1 MTKQEIKQ
9 ALIGIFLLAVL
20 AEALWLYEIV
30 VRVGWV
36 GIEWLKQELYSVLGI
51 SICAATTYVLPFI
64 VKYKLI
70 NGKVILTWLTFIC
83 LNIAVFYFGETVLR
97 KLFSPL
103 IALLSFG
110 ESLKIRLFG
119 LFAVGIFA
127 FGYYQITDKLIL
139 KVRKQQV
146 ILFLLAVVL
155 MFVLG
160 NMTVF
165 VIRGFGQGSSL
176 VDAVKM
182 GYPQFWICILL
193 GLSSILTIMYF
204 SEEEVETT
212 D

>member
-1 MTKQEIKQ
+1 MTKEEIKQ
-9 ALIGIFLLAVL
+9 ALIGILLLAIL

-30 VRVGWV
+30 VKIGWT
-36 GIEWLKQELYSVLGI
+36 GLNWLKGDLYAPWGI
-51 SICAATTYVLPFI
+51 CACAATAYILPFI
-64 VKYKLI
+64 VKYRLI
-70 NGKVILTWLTFIC
+70 DGKVILTWLSFIF
-83 LNIAVFYFGETVLR
+83 LNIAVFYFGETVLK

-110 ESLKIRLFG
+110 ESIKIRLFG
-119 LFAVGIFA
+119 LFAVSIFA
-127 FGYYQITDKLIL
+127 FGYHQMTNQLIL
-139 KVRKQQV
+139 KIRKQQV
-146 ILFLLAVVL
+146 VLFILAVVL

-193 GLSSILTIMYF
+193 GLSGILTVVYF
-204 SEEEVETT
+204 SDGEE
-212 D
+212 